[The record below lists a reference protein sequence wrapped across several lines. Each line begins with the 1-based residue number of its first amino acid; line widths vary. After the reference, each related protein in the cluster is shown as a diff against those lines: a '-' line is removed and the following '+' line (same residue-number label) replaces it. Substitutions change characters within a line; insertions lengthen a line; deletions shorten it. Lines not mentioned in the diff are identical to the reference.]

1 MNKDISLLSIKEEN
15 EQSSNELKNPY
26 LKKDDIPELE
36 FIGKN
41 NIISINFDGYHENF
55 QESKSFNATN
65 LFNQEDDKKSQ
76 SNQ

>member
-1 MNKDISLLSIKEEN
+1 MSDKNQSNFFKE
-15 EQSSNELKNPY
+15 P
-26 LKKDDIPELE
+26 I
-36 FIGKN
+36 
-41 NIISINFDGYHENF
+41 INFDGYHENF